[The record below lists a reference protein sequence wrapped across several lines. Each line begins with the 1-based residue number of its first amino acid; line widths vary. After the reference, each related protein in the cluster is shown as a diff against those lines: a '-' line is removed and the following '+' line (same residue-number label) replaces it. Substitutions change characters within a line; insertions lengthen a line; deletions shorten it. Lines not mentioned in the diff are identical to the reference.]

1 MLSGGQYPRGMPP
14 PEPRPPGAPGLP
26 GPGKS
31 GREGPSSGTRLL
43 VAGLAGL
50 AAGAAVTLTVG
61 WRYGLLAAWMFA
73 AVVFLVQ
80 VWSHIARMDPPTT
93 AAHAVREDSGR
104 KTTHVLV
111 VLAAVAS
118 LGAVALLL
126 SSGSSSGKDLQALLS
141 VGSVALAWASVHTM
155 YTTRYARLY
164 YTGEDGGIDFNEDE
178 PPTYVDFAYLAFTKV
193 DGGGHDDGAEQVRQ
207 QRMPQRGGPDGLG
220 FQVGI
225 GDLEGHPDG
234 VHGVHAGPCE
244 SDRTHGKDLQAL
256 LSAKPTKLTTTA
268 PRRAGPQRRP
278 AAEAAVGTDP
288 LNTSMHPHT
297 WNGCTVRCGP
307 HALSRT
313 SSRTSLQQIPYLC
326 ERAEQPLRNAA
337 ARPRFHAFFSGISR
351 SSCDGR
357 RTRRKVA

>member
-1 MLSGGQYPRGMPP
+1 MPP
-14 PEPRPPGAPGLP
+14 PEPRPPGARDLP
-26 GPGKS
+26 GPGKT

-73 AVVFLVQ
+73 AVVFLAQ

-104 KTTHVLV
+104 KTTDVLV

-155 YTTRYARLY
+155 YTTRYARLF

-178 PPTYVDFAYLAFTKV
+178 PPTYVDFAYLAFTI
-193 DGGGHDDGAEQVRQ
+193 G
-207 QRMPQRGGPDGLG
+207 MT
-220 FQVGI
+220 FQVSDT
-225 GDLEGHPDG
+225 DLKTKAIRATALRH
-234 VHGVHAGPCE
+234 
-244 SDRTHGKDLQAL
+244 AL
-256 LSAKPTKLTTTA
+256 LSYLFGAIIVATTINLVAGLAK
-268 PRRAGPQRRP
+268 
-278 AAEAAVGTDP
+278 
-288 LNTSMHPHT
+288 
-297 WNGCTVRCGP
+297 
-307 HALSRT
+307 
-313 SSRTSLQQIPYLC
+313 
-326 ERAEQPLRNAA
+326 
-337 ARPRFHAFFSGISR
+337 
-351 SSCDGR
+351 
-357 RTRRKVA
+357 